1 MYVYIIYNT
10 QRRSKILL
18 VSEKLIK
25 REKFTHG
32 MIAISFLSFKLN
44 TSLFFSFF
52 FFRYLREIRRA
63 KIFITLSRYFYLFFI
78 FPFFFFFNHHSLRLF
93 SPIEKFET
101 TIAKKKDRKNAVIE
115 LRICIKYIYIAR
127 AVYDIDRMCT
137 CVVDDKCEKI

>member
-1 MYVYIIYNT
+1 MIDHTKWKKYLQIYIYMYVYIIYNT

-25 REKFTHG
+25 RERFTHG

-101 TIAKKKDRKNAVIE
+101 TIAKKKIE
-115 LRICIKYIYIAR
+115 RTQLSSF
-127 AVYDIDRMCT
+127 VY
-137 CVVDDKCEKI
+137 V

>member
-1 MYVYIIYNT
+1 MKFDEQKY
-10 QRRSKILL
+10 LL
-18 VSEKLIK
+18 L
-25 REKFTHG
+25 FL
-32 MIAISFLSFKLN
+32 AISIFFL
-44 TSLFFSFF
+44 
-52 FFRYLREIRRA
+52 
-63 KIFITLSRYFYLFFI
+63 
-78 FPFFFFFNHHSLRLF
+78 FFFFNHSLRLF